1 VAAATALSNACD
13 SANITEGLDPIKM
26 LSQEVANR
34 WQVMTTVVEQ
44 KKNVIDSVQQQLK
57 QYEDALEKIE
67 HLLNRTEATLV
78 SQSATGADVNKAKVN
93 RDTLKVSGGALCL
106 VCGGWQGLLCVGC
119 FFYILAQLRILRT
132 KSLLSQ
138 RIIKQVNKMY
148 KTKLCSFPVNCN
160 NYNFLKC
167 DWCINCCILL

>member
-1 VAAATALSNACD
+1 MAAATALSNACD

-57 QYEDALEKIE
+57 QYEDSLEKIE

-93 RDTLKVSGGALCL
+93 RDTLKVSGWT
-106 VCGGWQGLLCVGC
+106 VCPRGGESAGGGGL
-119 FFYILAQLRILRT
+119 
-132 KSLLSQ
+132 
-138 RIIKQVNKMY
+138 
-148 KTKLCSFPVNCN
+148 
-160 NYNFLKC
+160 
-167 DWCINCCILL
+167 